1 MVDKTQLI
9 TASEYLQKPVSAE
22 VLQLIHG
29 EVIMSPASELRH
41 QEIVGKLFLLLT
53 NLVIEG
59 KVYFAPVDVRLDEH
73 NVVQPDVMWLAANS
87 QCQSVD
93 GKYLQGAPELVV
105 EVFSPGSIRL
115 DRREKY
121 ALYEQYGG
129 HEYWM
134 IDPFENYVEVVFHQD
149 RKFIQL
155 GIFAENE
162 TFQSSLLQQNI
173 TLAELF

>member
-1 MVDKTQLI
+1 MVDQTQLI
-9 TASEYLQKPVSAE
+9 TANDYLQQPISDE
-22 VLQLIHG
+22 HLQLIHG
-29 EVIMSPASELRH
+29 EVMVSPAPELRH

-53 NLVIEG
+53 QLTQAG
-59 KVYFAPVDVRLDEH
+59 KVYFAPVDVRLDEF
-73 NVVQPDVMWLAANS
+73 NVVQPDVLWLAADS

-93 GKYLQGAPELVV
+93 GKYLLGAPELVV

-121 ALYEQYGG
+121 ALYEEHGV

-134 IDPFENYVEVVFHQD
+134 VDPFENYVEAIIRQAD
-149 RKFIQL
+149 KFVQL

-162 TFQSSLLQQNI
+162 SFVSPLLQQSIALNK
-173 TLAELF
+173 LF